1 MNVTVVTVTYGKRAA
16 LLMQVL
22 GAARA
27 QGAAGAI
34 VIDNGSQDPLA
45 ERLETRFGGWA
56 RIHSLGANRGSA
68 VGFATGIAQAM
79 AAGAEFILLL
89 DDDNLPAASCLQ
101 TMLRQ
106 WSACEE
112 AGESKDNFAVH
123 ATRIG
128 AHDSAQAAWLQT
140 PEPRRGSFLGFHIAE
155 MPYKMLR
162 RIAPGMLRGGAEKTA
177 NVTEISVAAYGGTLL
192 HRDVIARIGLPD
204 EAFFLYGDD
213 YEFSARLTARNG
225 KIHLVRDAVI
235 RDIDTTWGATD
246 KRHRSTLFTGRL
258 EMQNPSKLYYAT
270 RNLTFFEMHVRPR
283 KTALYVLN
291 KIVFMTILTV
301 LALVKRKLPQYRT
314 ILRGM
319 RDGREKCLGMNE
331 AYQL

>member
-1 MNVTVVTVTYGKRAA
+1 MNVTVVTVTYGRRAA
-16 LLMQVL
+16 LLTQVL
-22 GAARA
+22 AAARA

-34 VIDNGSQDPLA
+34 VIDNGSEDPLDA
-45 ERLETRFGGWA
+45 TLGARFGGWA

-101 TMLRQ
+101 TMLSR
-106 WSACEE
+106 WATCKDS
-112 AGESKDNFAVH
+112 GESPDNFAVH
-123 ATRIG
+123 ATRLR
-128 AHDSAQAAWLQT
+128 ADESPQAAWLQI

-155 MPYKMLR
+155 MPYKLLR
-162 RIAPGMLRGGAEKTA
+162 RLAPRMLGVAARKTA
-177 NVTEISVAAYGGTLL
+177 SVTDISVAPYGGTLF

-225 KIHLVRDAVI
+225 KIHLLRDAVI
-235 RDIDTTWGATD
+235 RDIDTTWGGAD
-246 KRHRSTLFTGRL
+246 KRHRGALFTGRL

-270 RNLTFFEMHVRPR
+270 RNLTFFETYVRPR
-283 KTALYVLN
+283 KTAFYLLN
-291 KIVFMTILTV
+291 KIVFMTILTA

-319 RDGREKCLGMNE
+319 KDGREKCLGMNE